1 MEEKVHTGEIN
12 REAEAAP
19 ALIAV
24 HPLKRSIALALGYEL
39 RVFDFEMDCAVSLTD
54 EAYSP
59 CHSDAI
65 RAICFGANGRLFVSA
80 GDDKLVKIWRTDT
93 WHCIRTVCS
102 DKRVSAVAISHDGLF
117 VTFADKFGVVWIDT
131 LEEDDQGQASVD
143 KKAVPLLGH
152 YCSIITSLKFSPDG
166 KFIATADRD
175 FKIRITIFPKGPL
188 KGAHEIQNFCLGHT
202 EFVSCLTFIC
212 PPDCNQSFLLSGS
225 GDATVRLWD
234 HISGHLLDTC
244 DVGKKAGLLD
254 SKEKVE
260 DSPAVTD
267 INALP
272 DGSFVAAAIQG
283 LHGVIILKCD
293 VPARRLFIAKFVFV
307 EESFVP
313 TSLGLSSSAKL
324 LWVVMGASNVS
335 KLGVSKMAQLRVLS
349 DLDKFLSNEHGDYP
363 VILKDKDMPGGEKL
377 LLKFQGSDHDHV
389 TKQDAALAETATA
402 VKVAMQ
408 NLLTKKQYSLEK
420 RDFRKR
426 DRNDR
431 KFKKQQF

>member
-1 MEEKVHTGEIN
+1 MEEEVHTGEIN

-24 HPLKRSIALALGYEL
+24 HPLDRSIALALGYEL

-117 VTFADKFGVVWIDT
+117 VTFADKFGVVWIER

-202 EFVSCLTFIC
+202 DFVSCLTFIC
-212 PPDCNQSFLLSGS
+212 PPDCHQSFLLSGS

-234 HISGHLLDTC
+234 HVSGQLLDTC

-260 DSPAVTD
+260 DSLAVTD

-283 LHGVIILKCD
+283 LHGVMILKCD

-313 TSLGLSSSAKL
+313 TSLGLSSSSKL

-377 LLKFQGSDHDHV
+377 LLKFQGSDHV
-389 TKQDAALAETATA
+389 TKQDEALAATATA